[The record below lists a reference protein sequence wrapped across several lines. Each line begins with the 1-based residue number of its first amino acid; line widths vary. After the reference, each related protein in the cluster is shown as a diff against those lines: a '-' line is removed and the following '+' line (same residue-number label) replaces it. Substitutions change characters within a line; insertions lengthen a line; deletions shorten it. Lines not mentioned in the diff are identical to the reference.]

1 MVFGILDGLL
11 IDLMTNGVA
20 LASEGAQTDTR
31 IVKKQVLG
39 QLIMVNVVSHVE
51 TPSYCSLVKDLGGR
65 GALRGGQGVTLDGW
79 PLSHLGSLKR
89 QLVAGTSCSNLGR
102 VHYRE
107 LPSLV
112 IPSCAK
118 RLIDIEDLRYCCSS

>member
-1 MVFGILDGLL
+1 MVFGILDGVL
-11 IDLMTNGVA
+11 IDLMTYGVT
-20 LASEGAQTDTR
+20 LAPEGTQADPR
-31 IVKKQVLG
+31 IVEKQVLR
-39 QLIMVNVVSHVE
+39 QLVVVNAVSHVE
-51 TPSYCSLVKDLGGR
+51 TASYCSFVEDFCGR

-118 RLIDIEDLRYCCSS
+118 RLIDIEDLRYRCSS